1 MASKALWFGLLAAP
15 VAWMTQLVA
24 TYSLEEWFACAPATT
39 DRGQILGIGVRPFAL
54 GITVVLG
61 AVALA
66 GGVVA
71 MRSLR
76 AARTSQDP
84 AGRAHWMAYAGIL
97 NTALYLIIILAN
109 VAPPLILQVCEVS
122 P

>member
-15 VAWMTQLVA
+15 IAWMTQLVA

-39 DRGQILGIGVRPFAL
+39 DRGQILGMGVRPVAI
-54 GITVVLG
+54 GITAILG
-61 AVALA
+61 VVALA

-71 MRSLR
+71 IRSLR
-76 AARTSQDP
+76 TIDNDNDVT
-84 AGRAHWMAYAGIL
+84 GRARWMAYAGIL
-97 NTALYLIIILAN
+97 NTALYMIIILAN